1 MKNNLLYHSQR
12 LRPEYHIAT
21 ADTSIA
27 SAPIADGPA
36 PMPTFP
42 EAPLSDTPEKP
53 SIFLSTLPSYKPVE
67 EPNSVPY
74 YAPSDFPPSG
84 EPSILSY
91 PIPND
96 LPTEE
101 PAFPYELPT
110 EVATLVL
117 HYEPNNL
124 SPSGE
129 PSSLPSPIPTDHS
142 PPSAPSDSPIGYPSS
157 FLSQTQLQ
165 CSRKPPKSLKWPFLS
180 LLPALLMQ
188 MKPRSSNWSPWIFL
202 YMLLP
207 PIPLTY
213 LLPMSTF
220 WHLIRNCSIKSRAS
234 FRTTTCT
241 SLLWNISHLIPLV
254 FPHPSHLTF
263 HHKGLPQLQLIP
275 TGTLQVR

>member
-101 PAFPYELPT
+101 PTFPYELPI
-110 EVATLVL
+110 EVAKLVL
-117 HYEPNNL
+117 HYEPNNV

-142 PPSAPSDSPIGYPSS
+142 PPSAPSDSPLDILPVFCPRPNCNVPES
-157 FLSQTQLQ
+157 
-165 CSRKPPKSLKWPFLS
+165 PPKVSNGLS
-180 LLPALLMQ
+180 CRCCQP
-188 MKPRSSNWSPWIFL
+188 
-202 YMLLP
+202 
-207 PIPLTY
+207 Y
-213 LLPMSTF
+213 L
-220 WHLIRNCSIKSRAS
+220 CK
-234 FRTTTCT
+234 
-241 SLLWNISHLIPLV
+241 
-254 FPHPSHLTF
+254 
-263 HHKGLPQLQLIP
+263 
-275 TGTLQVR
+275 